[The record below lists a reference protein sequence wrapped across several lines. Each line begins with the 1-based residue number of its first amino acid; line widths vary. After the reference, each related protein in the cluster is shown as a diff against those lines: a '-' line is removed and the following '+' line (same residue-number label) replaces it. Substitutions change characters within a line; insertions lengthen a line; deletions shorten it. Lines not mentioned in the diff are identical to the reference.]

1 MAPTIIIWPTGDRRM
16 AIKRKFRKM
25 AGVDNVI
32 GVVDGTFVPIKAP
45 LQNPE
50 SYVTRKCNYA
60 FTLQGICD
68 SSLKYIDAFTGFPGS
83 VSDTRIF
90 SNSDIYKSVIT
101 NTDHYFPD
109 NEFIIGD
116 KAYPPLNWCVPPYIN
131 RGRLNNRQR
140 YFNLVISQTR

>member
-1 MAPTIIIWPTGDRRM
+1 MREFQFFESII
-16 AIKRKFRKM
+16 
-25 AGVDNVI
+25 
-32 GVVDGTFVPIKAP
+32 
-45 LQNPE
+45 E
-50 SYVTRKCNYA
+50 KCNYA

-131 RGRLNNRQR
+131 
-140 YFNLVISQTR
+140 